1 MKKKFNQTWLFS
13 FTDLAFLLLISLS
26 TLPSLEKVT
35 IRFAEMNVPVVPDS
49 RQLAPVEHLREV
61 WELQVYPVSGKHP
74 VPYRIVRGGLG
85 SQSGEVSE
93 LLLAPEEL
101 VPALESL
108 RQKNIQPLLLPEK
121 SSLSQDFLFAAGAL
135 ARVWSGQESQ
145 AVVQPQDSQGE

>member
-26 TLPSLEKVT
+26 TLPSAEKVT

-61 WELQVYPVSGKHP
+61 WELQVYPVSRQHP

-85 SQSGEVSE
+85 SHAGEEAE
-93 LLLAPEEL
+93 LLLTAEEL

-121 SSLSQDFLFAAGAL
+121 TSLSQDFLFAAGAL
-135 ARVWSGQESQ
+135 ARVWSGHDSH
-145 AVVQPQDSQGE
+145 AIVQPRD